1 MSAAPSLQTDVRD
14 ETAFAASVLRAEAS
28 ALSVMADGLDAA
40 FSAAVDCLFNV
51 SGRIAVTGV
60 GKSGLVGRK
69 VAATLSSTGSPAYFI
84 HACEAGHGDL
94 GMLKAED
101 ALLAFSKSGNT
112 EELLAILEYA
122 ARRDISVVAVTS
134 GKDSP
139 LGKHAQ
145 NLLLFPLLP
154 EADPMDCAP
163 TTSTT
168 LQMAI
173 GDALA
178 LALMRRRG
186 VTPEAFH
193 RLHPGGA
200 LGRKLLTVGE
210 IMHSGDEIPLVQ
222 EGTLMSEALMQMTGK
237 GFGVVGIVDGR
248 GFLTGIITDGD
259 LRRHMDAEL
268 LSKQVSRVMHPHP
281 VSAEEGTL
289 VTAALRT
296 MNASKITTLFVNRAG
311 RPVGIINVH
320 DCLRAGVQ

>member
-1 MSAAPSLQTDVRD
+1 MRYS
-14 ETAFAASVLRAEAS
+14 ETKKADALSEVAFAASVLRDEAR
-28 ALSVMADGLDAA
+28 ALSVMADGLDGA
-40 FSAAVDCLFNV
+40 FSASVDCLFQAA
-51 SGRIAVTGV
+51 GRIAVTGV

-69 VAATLSSTGSPAYFI
+69 VAATLASTGSPAYFI
-84 HACEAGHGDL
+84 HACEASHGDL
-94 GMLKAED
+94 GMLKAGD
-101 ALLAFSKSGNT
+101 VVLAFSKSGNT
-112 EELLAILEYA
+112 AEMGSILEYA
-122 ARRDISVVAVTS
+122 GRRGIPMIAVTCGRQS
-134 GKDSP
+134 
-139 LGKHAQ
+139 LLARHADHV
-145 NLLLFPLLP
+145 LLLPDVA

-168 LQMAI
+168 LQMAL

-186 VTPEAFH
+186 ITPEDFH
-193 RLHPGGA
+193 RMHPGGA

-210 IMHSGDEIPLVQ
+210 IMHTGAEMPLVR
-222 EGTLMSEALMQMTGK
+222 EDTLRPQALMMMTGK
-237 GFGVVGIVDGR
+237 SFGVVGVVDGAQR
-248 GFLTGIITDGD
+248 LKGIITDGD